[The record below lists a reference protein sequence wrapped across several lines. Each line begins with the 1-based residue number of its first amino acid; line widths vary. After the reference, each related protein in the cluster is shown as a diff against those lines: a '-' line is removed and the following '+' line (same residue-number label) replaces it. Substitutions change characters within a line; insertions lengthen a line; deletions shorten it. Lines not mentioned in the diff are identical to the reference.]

1 VNVVLVYLRMYGDC
15 ALGALKAIVKNP
27 WTLALPV
34 GLSVAWTLAASLLG
48 PLGIVGGFLMGLAQA
63 AAFSA
68 YLYFTGE
75 VVSRSNTSLKELR
88 KSFGVF
94 FWSVIGLRFVLWIAD
109 LALDSVLTKNP
120 QRGAILTAVALVELI
135 ALNAAPET
143 IYIKGTRS
151 GVDTIMA
158 SFQFLQEHWI
168 EWFLPNGLLIAGAWL
183 LVTRLTFVFP
193 LVGALGLALAG
204 GVLFHLVM
212 VFRGQLY
219 LALDGS
225 THRQRMYRYRTGA

>member
-1 VNVVLVYLRMYGDC
+1 VNVLLVYLRMYGDC
-15 ALGALKAIVKNP
+15 LASAFKAVVKNP

-48 PLGIVGGFLMGLAQA
+48 PLGLVGGFLLGFAEA

-75 VVSRSNTSLKELR
+75 VVSRSATSLKELR

-94 FWSVIGLRFVLWIAD
+94 FWSVIGLRFVLWIVD
-109 LALDSVLTKNP
+109 LALESVLAKNP
-120 QRGAILTAVALVELI
+120 QRGALLTAVALVELI

-183 LVTRLTFVFP
+183 AATRLGFALS
-193 LVGALGLALAG
+193 LVGALGLALG
-204 GVLFHLVM
+204 TGVLFHVVM

-225 THRQRMYRYRTGA
+225 THRQRMYRYRTSA